1 MPTEGEGTGGG
12 VVSGVQVDTVCS
24 VDWERMVEKREG
36 GWREKDGEMKERG
49 EREEKEEEQDQQT
62 TVWTLCV
69 LLSYPYPF

>member
-1 MPTEGEGTGGG
+1 
-12 VVSGVQVDTVCS
+12 
-24 VDWERMVEKREG
+24 MVEKREG

>member
-1 MPTEGEGTGGG
+1 
-12 VVSGVQVDTVCS
+12 
-24 VDWERMVEKREG
+24 MVEKREG

-49 EREEKEEEQDQQT
+49 EREKEEEQDQQT